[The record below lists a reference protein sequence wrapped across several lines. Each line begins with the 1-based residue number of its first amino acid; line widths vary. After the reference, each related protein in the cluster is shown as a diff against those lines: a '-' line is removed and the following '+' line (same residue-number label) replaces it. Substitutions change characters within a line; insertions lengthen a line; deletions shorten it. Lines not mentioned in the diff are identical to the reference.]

1 MERGVIGH
9 VVQIGKIG
17 VRQKVAIREK
27 RATPA
32 EVILW
37 KEIRN
42 RNPGGLKFR
51 RQYPVLGF
59 ILDFYCVEKSLGIE
73 YHKQKI
79 FPSQSCLYFLR
90 RTCGELPLT
99 MDRIFKQKC
108 TTMKKCRGGVKILT
122 SLTIQ
127 LPLGYKN
134 YRTGKTYIMIFSRV
148 MWKLNL
154 RALI

>member
-1 MERGVIGH
+1 MVNLYLPLSVSYQYNETCGELCRTMERGVIGH

-37 KEIRN
+37 KEIQN

-79 FPSQSCLYFLR
+79 FPSQSLLSSQD
-90 RTCGELPLT
+90 L
-99 MDRIFKQKC
+99 
-108 TTMKKCRGGVKILT
+108 
-122 SLTIQ
+122 
-127 LPLGYKN
+127 
-134 YRTGKTYIMIFSRV
+134 
-148 MWKLNL
+148 W
-154 RALI
+154 